1 MPLTAYITISP
12 GKRKRRCHSLIAN
25 FIGFL
30 RIGASQAAGTI
41 VDNDGVPYS
50 QVPASSLYRMNGG
63 IGDEIAGITLGTGV
77 TPVDIEDFNLET
89 PLTHGSSAGQLFYGG
104 SNIGAPVR
112 SGASYYFPITRTF
125 TNNTASSITVNEV
138 GLRTWLTAHY
148 PMIFREIIPPTTWTP
163 GQART
168 VVITFLITP

>member
-12 GKRKRRCHSLIAN
+12 GKRKRRGHSLIAN

-30 RIGASQAAGTI
+30 RSGASQAAGTI

-77 TPVDIEDFNLET
+77 TPVDIEDFKLET
-89 PLTHGSSAGQLFYGG
+89 PISPGSA
-104 SNIGAPVR
+104 
-112 SGASYYFPITRTF
+112 
-125 TNNTASSITVNEV
+125 
-138 GLRTWLTAHY
+138 
-148 PMIFREIIPPTTWTP
+148 P
-163 GQART
+163 GQPFSGGPHIRGP
-168 VVITFLITP
+168 LR